1 MTFARYP
8 YIKSFM
14 AARRK
19 KRAYAMSRR
28 NRDFLLACVILLAA
42 LVAIFDRTFHSAR
55 QRAEPAIANRSNPA
69 DISKYNGKSFLVVK
83 VVDGDTIDI
92 NVPDANHAHTRI
104 RLWGVDTPETKKSP
118 GGEMYFGKEASEF
131 TKNLTL
137 GKTVTVYL
145 DPVNNTRGKYGRL
158 LAYVQLP
165 DGRYLNELLLIE
177 GYAYADLR
185 FDHSRYNKYKQLEST
200 ARSLNKGLWQNVT
213 REELPPWLQREK
225 PDLLKNP

>member
-1 MTFARYP
+1 
-8 YIKSFM
+8 
-14 AARRK
+14 
-19 KRAYAMSRR
+19 MSRQR
-28 NRDFLLACVILLAA
+28 RDFLFAFVILLLA
-42 LVAIFDRTFHSAR
+42 LVTVLDKAVHTNRRRTK
-55 QRAEPAIANRSNPA
+55 PAVANRSNPA

-92 NVPDANHAHTRI
+92 NVPDANYPNTRI
-104 RLWGVDTPETKKSP
+104 RLWGVDTPESEKSP

-131 TKNLTL
+131 TRQLTL

-145 DPVNNTRGKYGRL
+145 DPGNNTRGKYGRL

-165 DGRYLNELLLIE
+165 DGQYLNELLLSE

-200 ARSLNKGLWQNVT
+200 ARSLNHGLWQKVT
-213 REELPPWLQREK
+213 REELPMWLQREK